1 LFINLISVGEN
12 LNTILQEQP
21 DLFNPSRWPKKPY
34 CSDDLENGLR
44 IRSLSSA
51 LKKPYIQA
59 NPPNLRIW
67 SIYDVDRSGA
77 AVAWEDAM
85 LPPPSWA
92 SVNRAN
98 GHAHLVWGITAPV
111 LVDSPDMR
119 QAPLR
124 YLCAVEAAFREGLQA
139 DQGYSGLITKN
150 PAHPIWR
157 TLRGPQ
163 LAYDLGDLAEWVDLP
178 KHLPKR
184 KPEEVGLGRNVTVFE
199 WLRVQAYKEIRHYK
213 YDVRNFV
220 LWQSRIYDRALARN
234 GDFLHPLDCR
244 EVWAVSKSVAK
255 WTWNRFDIAAS
266 DKRFSELQACRGRK
280 AGVASG
286 VARLSAS
293 EDKRASARLMRA
305 GGMTQAAIAQALGV
319 SQQNV
324 SNWTK

>member
-1 LFINLISVGEN
+1 LE
-12 LNTILQEQP
+12 TILQEQP
-21 DLFNPSRWPKKPY
+21 DLFNLSRWPKKPY
-34 CSDDLENGLR
+34 CSDDLETGLR
-44 IRSLSSA
+44 IRNLATA

-67 SIYDVDRSGA
+67 SIYDVDRVGA

-98 GHAHLVWGITAPV
+98 GHAHLVWGLSVPV

-119 QAPLR
+119 QGPLR
-124 YLCAVEAAFREGLQA
+124 YLCAVESAFREGLQA

-150 PAHPIWR
+150 PAHPLWR

-163 LAYDLGDLAEWVDLP
+163 LSYELGDLAEWVDLP

-184 KPEEVGLGRNVTVFE
+184 KPPEEVGLGRNVTVFE

-220 LWQSRIYDRALARN
+220 LWQSHIYDRALARN

-244 EVWAVSKSVAK
+244 EVWAVSKSVSK
-255 WTWNRFDIAAS
+255 WTWNKFDISAS
-266 DKRFSELQACRGRK
+266 DKRFSELQAHRGRK

-286 VARLSAS
+286 VARTAVN

-305 GGMTQAAIAQALGV
+305 GGMTQTAIAEELGV
-319 SQQNV
+319 SQKSV
-324 SNWTK
+324 SNWLS